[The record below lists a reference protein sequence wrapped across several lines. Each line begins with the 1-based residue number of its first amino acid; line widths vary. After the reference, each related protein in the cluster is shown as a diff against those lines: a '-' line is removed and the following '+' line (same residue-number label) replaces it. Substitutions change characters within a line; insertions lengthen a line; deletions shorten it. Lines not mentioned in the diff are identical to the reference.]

1 MCWSI
6 LLSPLLLITFKEL
19 IIFKNHHFG
28 CFTRCVRLISLYVLM
43 KCQSLQNWNG
53 TWNFELIST
62 RKIIWNY
69 EKLDVQIQHKFNIFL
84 NYISNVILD
93 IGNWRDNWSPRN
105 PLCWICFF
113 FIASESDHG
122 LALSTHK
129 LLGGLTGVT
138 DKDTPLQELMIL
150 FLRLHFFES
159 VGDRCKLFIGSS
171 VKTAFSQ
178 FTFSHIET
186 ILVTAGI

>member
-19 IIFKNHHFG
+19 TIFKNRHCG
-28 CFTRCVRLISLYVLM
+28 CFTSCVRLISLYVLM

-53 TWNFELIST
+53 AWNFELIST

-105 PLCWICFF
+105 PFCWICFF
-113 FIASESDHG
+113 FYRIRVRSWPCLVH
-122 LALSTHK
+122 TQITWK
-129 LLGGLTGVT
+129 LLVWLI
-138 DKDTPLQELMIL
+138 KIL
-150 FLRLHFFES
+150 
-159 VGDRCKLFIGSS
+159 LFKS
-171 VKTAFSQ
+171 
-178 FTFSHIET
+178 
-186 ILVTAGI
+186 

>member
-19 IIFKNHHFG
+19 TIFKNRHFG
-28 CFTRCVRLISLYVLM
+28 CFTSCVRLISLYVLM

-105 PLCWICFF
+105 PFCWICFF
-113 FIASESDHG
+113 FFASESDHG

-150 FLRLHFFES
+150 FLRLH
-159 VGDRCKLFIGSS
+159 VLKVLA
-171 VKTAFSQ
+171 TAIYWQ
-178 FTFSHIET
+178 QLEDNIFT
-186 ILVTAGI
+186 V